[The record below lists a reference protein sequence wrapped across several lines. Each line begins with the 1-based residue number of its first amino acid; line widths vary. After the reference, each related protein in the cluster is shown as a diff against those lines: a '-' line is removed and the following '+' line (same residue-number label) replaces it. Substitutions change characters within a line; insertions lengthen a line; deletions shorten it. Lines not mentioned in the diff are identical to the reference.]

1 MATWKMVAYPF
12 KKMKFCEKAKF
23 YQVYFSFHRHLHILM
38 MILRPKIFFEF
49 LKIILVAGL
58 IKTTLFENVTAEN
71 ARKHYHACAHNHSLI
86 RTEHGSGGTCP
97 EKRITKFIHF
107 LFLVYCYWFLIS
119 RWQYIVLHIIHN
131 LIRYK

>member
-1 MATWKMVAYPF
+1 
-12 KKMKFCEKAKF
+12 
-23 YQVYFSFHRHLHILM
+23 M

-86 RTEHGSGGTCP
+86 RTEMGVGVPAQKNELQNSSIFC
-97 EKRITKFIHF
+97 F
-107 LFLVYCYWFLIS
+107 
-119 RWQYIVLHIIHN
+119 
-131 LIRYK
+131 